1 VVNEGI
7 SLSVIVPV
15 LDEAARLQ
23 TLLPVLVQED
33 VQVLVVDGG
42 SGDESVAVAG
52 SVPGVQVVIGAT
64 PRARQMNL
72 GAAQARGRALMFL
85 HADTLPP
92 PGFAGLIQQ
101 ALDDAAVVGG
111 AFSLALDDARLRA
124 RLVSRGANVRTR
136 LTGHPY
142 GDQAIFVRRDL
153 FHEMGGFRPWP
164 FLEDLDFARR
174 LKGRGRLH
182 LLPQAVT
189 VSARRWRAQG
199 YLRTTWRNTV
209 LATWFYLGLDAARFE
224 RWLAPHREG

>member
-1 VVNEGI
+1 VVNEPL

-15 LDEAARLQ
+15 LNEAARLQ
-23 TLLPVLVQED
+23 SLLPGLVPGDAEI
-33 VQVLVVDGG
+33 LVVDGG
-42 SGDESVAVAG
+42 SRDESVAVAAA
-52 SVPGVQVVIGAT
+52 VPGVKVVAGEA

-72 GAAQARGRALMFL
+72 GAAQARGQVLIFL
-85 HADTLPP
+85 HADSVPP
-92 PGFAGLIQQ
+92 PGFAGLIRE
-101 ALDDAAVVGG
+101 ALNDPAVIGG
-111 AFSLALDDARLRA
+111 AFSLALDDHRMRA
-124 RLVSRGANVRTR
+124 RLVARGANLRTW

-142 GDQAIFVRRDL
+142 GDQAIFVRRQFFQEL
-153 FHEMGGFRPWP
+153 GGFRPWP
-164 FLEDLDFARR
+164 FLEDLDFASR

-182 LLPQAVT
+182 LIPQAVT